1 MNLTINSEY
10 MKNNVKMKMQTPSYF
25 LRVSTIIS
33 LLIIFN
39 VTICLA
45 QNPKLETIDSGGFLK
60 SHWTQDYPYNQL
72 CPRDPVNNYSYSYA
86 GCPAVAMGQ
95 ILNFLRTTQE
105 TRFSDSDDYS
115 HNYAGRNYNIDD
127 DWESLQFPSFPQL
140 NELLDS
146 IDASFQRGERLDD
159 IQAAALIF
167 ACGTACTQVY
177 TSEGSGTFAV
187 SQAYEAYQRFGF
199 SKCTLFY
206 DADSTMFAT
215 LISNLQE
222 VRANINNVRVVS
234 LMGGDGSA
242 EAIHWRVGDS
252 SGKQIVIEIEK
263 GVAHVYDNPIGVI
276 TNAPGFQW
284 HLTNLSNY
292 INLTPVNPPA
302 KEMYEFKVNPIGHG
316 NGFLGLPG
324 DFTPPSR
331 FVRAAFFKSTAPVL
345 ATPRETMLQ
354 CFHILNNFDIPIGMN
369 FPKNEIPDLPS
380 ATQWTSVIDL
390 TNKEVY
396 YKTFYNNAIRKIDLK
411 EIDFATVEYQYHVL
425 DEKDSQEIESLTF

>member
-45 QNPKLETIDSGGFLK
+45 QNPKLETIDSGGFLT

-146 IDASFQRGERLDD
+146 IDVSFQRGERLDD

-199 SKCTLFY
+199 SECTLFY

-222 VRANINNVRVVS
+222 GYPAHLAVENPEGTIGHNVVVDGYREEDGKFHMDFGYGGALDGWYDIPDPNFYYGMTKMEGIILNIIPTNTPSSINEKSPEKSLVVYPNPTSDLINIENFSDKTTAYSIFNVT
-234 LMGGDGSA
+234 GQEIKTGFT
-242 EAIHWRVGDS
+242 
-252 SGKQIVIEIEK
+252 SGKISVSELEK
-263 GVAHVYDNPIGVI
+263 GIY
-276 TNAPGFQW
+276 
-284 HLTNLSNY
+284 
-292 INLTPVNPPA
+292 
-302 KEMYEFKVNPIGHG
+302 
-316 NGFLGLPG
+316 FLQI
-324 DFTPPSR
+324 
-331 FVRAAFFKSTAPVL
+331 K
-345 ATPRETMLQ
+345 
-354 CFHILNNFDIPIGMN
+354 
-369 FPKNEIPDLPS
+369 
-380 ATQWTSVIDL
+380 
-390 TNKEVY
+390 
-396 YKTFYNNAIRKIDLK
+396 
-411 EIDFATVEYQYHVL
+411 
-425 DEKDSQEIESLTF
+425 DEKLYKMIKFVKK

>member
-1 MNLTINSEY
+1 
-10 MKNNVKMKMQTPSYF
+10 MKK
-25 LRVSTIIS
+25 
-33 LLIIFN
+33 LLIIAFLFFAWQFKAEACTGISMFSAN
-39 VTICLA
+39 GSYFQARTIEWAGSNLNSVYVVVPRNFSQTSFTPQGKNGMTFKSKYGYVGLA
-45 QNPKLETIDSGGFLK
+45 
-60 SHWTQDYPYNQL
+60 
-72 CPRDPVNNYSYSYA
+72 V
-86 GCPAVAMGQ
+86 
-95 ILNFLRTTQE
+95 QE
-105 TRFSDSDDYS
+105 KEF
-115 HNYAGRNYNIDD
+115 AAEG
-127 DWESLQFPSFPQL
+127 L
-140 NELLDS
+140 NEAGLS
-146 IDASFQRGERLDD
+146 AG
-159 IQAAALIF
+159 
-167 ACGTACTQVY
+167 
-177 TSEGSGTFAV
+177 
-187 SQAYEAYQRFGF
+187 
-199 SKCTLFY
+199 LFY
-206 DADSTMFAT
+206 FPYFGSYQLYDEKYNATTIADLQLVSWILSQSAT
-215 LISNLQE
+215 VDE
-222 VRANINNVRVVS
+222 VRTNINKVRVVS
-234 LMGGDGSA
+234 LMGGDGTSD
-242 EAIHWRVGDS
+242 AIHWRVGDS

-331 FVRAAFFKSTAPVL
+331 FVRAAFFKSTAPIL

-411 EIDFATVEYQYHVL
+411 EIDFAKVEYQYHVL

>member
-1 MNLTINSEY
+1 
-10 MKNNVKMKMQTPSYF
+10 MKKLLVIAFLFFVWQFKAEACTGISMFSANGSYF
-25 LRVSTIIS
+25 QARTIEWAGS
-33 LLIIFN
+33 NLNSVYVVVPRNFSQTSFTPQGKN
-39 VTICLA
+39 GMTFKSKYGYVGLA
-45 QNPKLETIDSGGFLK
+45 VQEKEF
-60 SHWTQDYPYNQL
+60 
-72 CPRDPVNNYSYSYA
+72 
-86 GCPAVAMGQ
+86 VAEG
-95 ILNFLRTTQE
+95 
-105 TRFSDSDDYS
+105 
-115 HNYAGRNYNIDD
+115 
-127 DWESLQFPSFPQL
+127 L
-140 NELLDS
+140 NEAGLS
-146 IDASFQRGERLDD
+146 AG
-159 IQAAALIF
+159 
-167 ACGTACTQVY
+167 
-177 TSEGSGTFAV
+177 
-187 SQAYEAYQRFGF
+187 
-199 SKCTLFY
+199 LFY
-206 DADSTMFAT
+206 FPYFGSYHLYDEKYNATTIADLQLVSWILSQFAT
-215 LISNLQE
+215 VDE